1 MFPWLSTGEVNQ
13 ITGKKKKICLHIVM
27 YQPKIYILFLHI
39 QAQKPLCLNKVTEWK
54 EKVDKE
60 E

>member
-1 MFPWLSTGEVNQ
+1 MD
-13 ITGKKKKICLHIVM
+13 
-27 YQPKIYILFLHI
+27 QPKIYILFLHV
-39 QAQKPLCLNKVTEWK
+39 QTQKFLCLNKVTEWK

>member
-1 MFPWLSTGEVNQ
+1 MFPWLSTGEVNR
-13 ITGKKKKICLHIVM
+13 ITGKKKKFCLHIVM
-27 YQPKIYILFLHI
+27 DQPKIYILFLHI

>member
-1 MFPWLSTGEVNQ
+1 
-13 ITGKKKKICLHIVM
+13 M